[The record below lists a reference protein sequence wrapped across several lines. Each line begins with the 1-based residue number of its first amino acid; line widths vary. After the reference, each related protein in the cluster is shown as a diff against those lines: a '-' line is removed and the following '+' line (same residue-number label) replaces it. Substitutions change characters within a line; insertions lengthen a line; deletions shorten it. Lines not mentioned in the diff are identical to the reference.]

1 MVITYYGISCFK
13 IQSGEAVLVFD
24 PPAKDFPASDFG
36 LKIPRFQTD
45 IVLISHNQHKDH
57 NGYET
62 LPGKGDSEYPFI
74 IDGPGAYEIQKISMR
89 GIKSFHDSVSG
100 EKLGFNTIYV
110 VDVEGIKICHMG
122 DFGENNL
129 SAQIKEFIKEI
140 DILFMPILGSSM
152 DPQKAAEISAQTEAK
167 VIIPMHYHKDK
178 KALKKFLDEFG
189 NGDNKPVEKLT
200 LKRKDIIDKKGEV
213 IILSPCL

>member
-13 IQSGEAVLVFD
+13 IQSGETVLVFD
-24 PPAKDFPASDFG
+24 PPSKDFPVSDFG

-74 IDGPGAYEIQKISMR
+74 IDGPGDYEIQKVLIK
-89 GIKSFHDSVSG
+89 GIKSFHDS
-100 EKLGFNTIYV
+100 ELGKKFGLNTIYV
-110 VDVEGIKICHMG
+110 VEIEGINICHMG
-122 DFGENNL
+122 DFGEKNL
-129 SAQIKEFIKEI
+129 TGQIKESLRDI
-140 DILFMPILGSSM
+140 DILFIPILGPSM
-152 DPQKAAEISAQTEAK
+152 DPQMAAQIAAQIEAK
-167 VIIPMHYHKDK
+167 IIIPMHYHKDK

-189 NGDNKPVEKLT
+189 NGENKPVEKLT
-200 LKRKDIIDKKGEV
+200 LKKKDIADKKGEA
-213 IILSPCL
+213 IILIPCL